1 MPAFS
6 NKVALVTGASRGIG
20 KAVALALAQE
30 GAAVVCAARTMDG
43 PADRGSL
50 RQTVAEIEAAGGSA
64 LAVAC
69 DVTQSAE
76 VESLVRTAE
85 GQFGRIDL
93 LLNNAGYYPRSTV
106 AAMRPDDWDDAIGI
120 NLTGSFL
127 LCRYVLPGMIERR
140 GGVILNISSGS
151 AQHYDRRHIAYS
163 VAKAGLDRFTMN
175 LAEEV
180 REHGIVVNALTPG
193 LVKTE
198 MNDFYASGDPPETVV
213 PAVLWLLGREHG
225 DDFTGRVVSRL
236 DFQTTWP

>member
-1 MPAFS
+1 
-6 NKVALVTGASRGIG
+6 
-20 KAVALALAQE
+20 
-30 GAAVVCAARTMDG
+30 MDG

-50 RQTVAEIEAAGGSA
+50 RQTVAEIETAGGSA

-93 LLNNAGYYPRSTV
+93 LLNNAGYYPRGTI
-106 AAMRPDDWDDAIGI
+106 AAMGPDDWDAAISI

-151 AQHYDRRHIAYS
+151 AQRYDRRHIAYS

-180 REHGIVVNALTPG
+180 KEHGIVVNAMGPG

-198 MNDFYASGDPPETVV
+198 MNGFYEAGDPPETVI